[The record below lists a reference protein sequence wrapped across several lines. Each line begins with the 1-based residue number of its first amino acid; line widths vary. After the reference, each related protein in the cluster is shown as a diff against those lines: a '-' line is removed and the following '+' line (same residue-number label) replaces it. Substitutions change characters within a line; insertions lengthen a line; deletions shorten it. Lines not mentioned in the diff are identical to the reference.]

1 MMWRKLSTRGFKSS
15 SFMSDCSCATRSL

>member
-15 SFMSDCSCATRSL
+15 SSMSDCSCATRSL